1 MVPYTSKEFDCIS
14 VFTNIRTS
22 KKPSPFLCCS
32 YFMFMFYNRL
42 NSCTLFR
49 TLCNHMFI
57 YMYIHVLIM
66 ALVKNMYTASLF
78 FLLTKFLFKINSV
91 STKLQI
97 GYYNLPF
104 FLRKRKVAI
113 LLPCI
118 VARCQKAE

>member
-1 MVPYTSKEFDCIS
+1 MP
-14 VFTNIRTS
+14 
-22 KKPSPFLCCS
+22 
-32 YFMFMFYNRL
+32 
-42 NSCTLFR
+42 
-49 TLCNHMFI
+49 
-57 YMYIHVLIM
+57 
-66 ALVKNMYTASLF
+66 LVKNMYTASLF